1 MTSLTLYWLFARAAL
16 LSFTGFATVPIV
28 RDALVIDHRLLTDA
42 QLNDAIAISQASPGP
57 IGMYIVVVGYFV
69 NGWQGALAGALS
81 LATPALLSIPIARLV
96 LRGRSALLEGA
107 CSGVIIASCALMMAT
122 GLRLAP
128 QASPTFI
135 HAGLIV
141 VGIASLIL
149 TDVKPV
155 YIIIVSAIL
164 GALVGKG

>member
-1 MTSLTLYWLFARAAL
+1 MTALTLYWLFARAAL

-69 NGWQGALAGALS
+69 SGWLGALAGAIA
-81 LATPALLSIPIARLV
+81 LATPALLAIPIARLV

-107 CSGVIIASCALMMAT
+107 CSGVIVGSCALITAT

-128 QASPTFI
+128 QASPTLV
-135 HAGLIV
+135 HAGIV
-141 VGIASLIL
+141 MVGIASIVL
-149 TDVKPV
+149 TDVKPIW
-155 YIIIVSAIL
+155 IIIVSAI
-164 GALVGKG
+164 VGVVVG